1 MKFIITLVLSAWLTS
16 PSLFG
21 QDNGLERRIEE
32 TIREFGVLES
42 SSEVEIRSPIEST
55 VLSVVPE
62 GTEVK
67 KSDLLLTLDASLLED
82 ERNQQQVILAASEA
96 ALIDI
101 KTKIDAV
108 KREAE
113 ASAKVTELVVKVAD
127 LHLQRFIAEGG
138 ELAF

>member
-16 PSLFG
+16 PSLFGQDIFG

-67 KSDLLLTLDASLLED
+67 KATCCSPLTLP
-82 ERNQQQVILAASEA
+82 V
-96 ALIDI
+96 
-101 KTKIDAV
+101 
-108 KREAE
+108 
-113 ASAKVTELVVKVAD
+113 
-127 LHLQRFIAEGG
+127 
-138 ELAF
+138 